1 MSPEGC
7 PISVSIEENKT
18 MGLKPRLN
26 EITLWICVEVLTVVQ
41 NQTQIK
47 ACEIYFL
54 LLANLKSL

>member
-1 MSPEGC
+1 
-7 PISVSIEENKT
+7 

-54 LLANLKSL
+54 LLSNLKSL